1 MLTLHLLHR
10 YSKLPLGFDPNTDRT
25 RLLNYAVAPRLSRE
39 FQAYNSEHYAP
50 GSLGG
55 PIHALH
61 EPLPPGGPFLLLFL
75 RTEAS
80 LRLAG
85 CHHWAHATAPWPR
98 LTQHCGLCRHQI
110 DHGGVCGGAPG
121 SPLELPCWGPVVF
134 SKYRRARGREV
145 RVMIA
150 DEA

>member
-1 MLTLHLLHR
+1 MLTLNLLHR
-10 YSKLPLGFDPNTDRT
+10 YSKLPLGFNPCTDQT
-25 RLLNYAVAPRLSRE
+25 RLLNYAVVPRLSRE

-61 EPLPPGGPFLLLFL
+61 EPLPPLGPFLLLFL
-75 RTEAS
+75 RTDAS

-85 CHHWAHATAPWPR
+85 CHHWAHALL
-98 LTQHCGLCRHQI
+98 LTQPEVRTCRHCSQGDDCLI
-110 DHGGVCGGAPG
+110 
-121 SPLELPCWGPVVF
+121 SPLGPCFGWEWGPRVPRAF
-134 SKYRRARGREV
+134 RRARGREV
-145 RVMIA
+145 QVVIM